1 VLAWPSAESGALP
14 IEGGVA
20 VAFRREIAA
29 AADPDAKRTELE
41 EAFAARRSPFPRA
54 ESFSVHDLID
64 PRETRGRLCRWLGHV
79 WPLLQEQIPT
89 RIPL

>member
-1 VLAWPSAESGALP
+1 LP

-29 AADPDAKRTELE
+29 APDPDARRAELE
-41 EAFAARRSPFPRA
+41 EQFAKARTPFPRA

-64 PRETRGRLCRWLGHV
+64 PRRTRPVICEWLD
-79 WPLLQEQIPT
+79 WALPMFEQEF
-89 RIPL
+89 RR